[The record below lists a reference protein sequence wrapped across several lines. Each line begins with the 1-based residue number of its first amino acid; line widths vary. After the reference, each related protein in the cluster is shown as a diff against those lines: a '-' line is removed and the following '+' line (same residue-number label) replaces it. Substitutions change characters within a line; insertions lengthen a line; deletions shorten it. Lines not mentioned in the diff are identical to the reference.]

1 MVKKLKYFLTNNVLS
16 KQLISWSKKIVLPGF
31 EGMTL
36 FETLLFLL
44 KSFKTSQYGIRS
56 SAISFKFFMAL
67 FPGIIFF
74 LSLIPYIPIE
84 NFQENLLEGLGGM
97 LPNDVYILIEST
109 INDLINHKHSG
120 VLSIGFFLSL
130 YFASNGI
137 NTMLIAFNSSH
148 QIQLKRKPIRQRLI
162 SLGIFG
168 VISILFIIALSAIM
182 LGEYFAYQKDYQ
194 SLGFAIRT
202 GYQILKWGIIL
213 ISLIL
218 AISTLYN
225 FGNTERTE
233 WKFISAGAMLSTTI
247 IIIASY
253 GLTFFFGNF
262 GKYNELYG
270 SIGSLLMILIWINVV
285 SYIMLVGFE
294 LSTRSNVN
302 GKQKSVTLAP
312 DLE

>member
-1 MVKKLKYFLTNNVLS
+1 MLRKLKYLLKNNVFS
-16 KQLISWSKKIVLPGF
+16 KQLISWSKKLVLPGF

-36 FETLLFLL
+36 YLTLHFLFR
-44 KSFKTSQYGIRS
+44 SFRKSQYGIRS

-84 NFQENLLEGLGGM
+84 NFQDNLLEGINGM
-97 LPNDVYILIEST
+97 IPTDVYTLIEST
-109 INDLINHKHSG
+109 INDLINQKRSG

-148 QIQLKRKPIRQRLI
+148 QLQLKRKRIRQRLI

-168 VISILFIIALSAIM
+168 IISISFIIALSAIM
-182 LGEYFAYQKDYQ
+182 LGEYFAYNKDYQ
-194 SLGFAIRT
+194 NLGFAIRA
-202 GYQILKWGIIL
+202 GYQLLKWGIII

-225 FGNTERTE
+225 VGNTERTG
-233 WKFISAGAMLSTTI
+233 WKFISAGATLSTII

-270 SIGSLLMILIWINVV
+270 SIGSLLMILIWINAV

-294 LSTRSNVN
+294 LSTRGNVN
-302 GKQKSVTLAP
+302 TKQKSVTLAP
-312 DLE
+312 DLN

>member
-1 MVKKLKYFLTNNVLS
+1 MLKKLNDFLKNNAFS
-16 KQLISWSKKIVLPGF
+16 KQLISWSQKIVLPGF

-36 FETLLFLL
+36 YATLHFLFQ
-44 KSFKTSQYGIRS
+44 SFSKSQYGIRS

-84 NFQENLLEGLGGM
+84 NFQSNLLEGLGNM
-97 LPNDVYILIEST
+97 LPSDVYALIENT
-109 INDLINHKHSG
+109 VNDLINHKHSG

-137 NTMLIAFNSSH
+137 NTMLTAFNSSH
-148 QIQLKRKPIRQRLI
+148 QLQLKRKPIRQRLI

-168 VISILFIIALSAIM
+168 IISALFIIALSAIM
-182 LGEYFAYQKDYQ
+182 LGEYFAYNKDYQ
-194 SLGFAIRT
+194 SLGFMIKT
-202 GYQILKWGIIL
+202 GYQFLKWGIII

-225 FGNTERTE
+225 IGNTERTE
-233 WKFISAGAMLSTTI
+233 WKFISAGATLSTLI

-253 GLTFFFGNF
+253 GLTFFFANF

-270 SIGSLLMILIWINVV
+270 SIGSLLMILIWINVA

-294 LSTRSNVN
+294 LSARRNLNT
-302 GKQKSVTLAP
+302 KQNSVTLAS
-312 DLE
+312 DLD

>member
-1 MVKKLKYFLTNNVLS
+1 MLEKLTSFLKNNALS
-16 KQLISWSKKIVLPGF
+16 KQLISWSKKIILPGF

-36 FETLLFLL
+36 YTTLHFLFE
-44 KSFKTSQYGIRS
+44 SFSKSQYGIRS

-84 NFQENLLEGLGGM
+84 TFQSNLLEGLGNM
-97 LPNDVYILIEST
+97 LPSDVYALIENT

-137 NTMLIAFNSSH
+137 NTLLTAFNSSH
-148 QIQLKRKPIRQRLI
+148 QLQLKRKPIRQRLI

-168 VISILFIIALSAIM
+168 IISISFIIALSAIM
-182 LGEYFAYQKDYQ
+182 LGEYFAYNKDYQ

-202 GYQILKWGIIL
+202 GYQLLKWGII
-213 ISLIL
+213 IVSLIL

-225 FGNTERTE
+225 IGNTERTK
-233 WKFISAGAMLSTTI
+233 WKFFSAGATLSTLI
-247 IIIASY
+247 IVLASY
-253 GLTFFFGNF
+253 GLTFFFANF

-270 SIGSLLMILIWINVV
+270 SIGSLLMILIWINLA

-294 LSTRSNVN
+294 LSTRGNVN
-302 GKQKSVTLAP
+302 TK
-312 DLE
+312 

>member
-1 MVKKLKYFLTNNVLS
+1 MLEKLKYFLKNNAFS

-36 FETLLFLL
+36 YLTLHFLFG
-44 KSFKTSQYGIRS
+44 SFSKSQYGIRS

-84 NFQENLLEGLGGM
+84 NFQSNLLEGLGNM
-97 LPNDVYILIEST
+97 LPNDVYTLIEST

-137 NTMLIAFNSSH
+137 NTLLTAFNSSH
-148 QIQLKRKPIRQRLI
+148 QLQLKRKPIRQRLI

-168 VISILFIIALSAIM
+168 IISISFIIALSAIM
-182 LGEYFAYQKDYQ
+182 LGEYFAYNKDYQ

-202 GYQILKWGIIL
+202 GYQLLKWGIII

-225 FGNTERTE
+225 IGNTERTK
-233 WKFISAGAMLSTTI
+233 WKFFSAGATLSTII

-270 SIGSLLMILIWINVV
+270 SIGSLLMILIWINAA

-294 LSTRSNVN
+294 LSARGNLNT
-302 GKQKSVTLAP
+302 K
-312 DLE
+312 

>member
-1 MVKKLKYFLTNNVLS
+1 MLRKLKYFLKNNAFS
-16 KQLISWSKKIVLPGF
+16 KQLISWSQKIVLPGF
-31 EGMTL
+31 EGMTIYV
-36 FETLLFLL
+36 TLHFLL
-44 KSFKTSQYGIRS
+44 KSFGKSQYGIRS

-84 NFQENLLEGLGGM
+84 NFQSNLLEGLGNM
-97 LPNDVYILIEST
+97 LPNDVYTLIEST

-137 NTMLIAFNSSH
+137 NTMLTAFNSSH
-148 QIQLKRKPIRQRLI
+148 QLQLKRKPIRQRLI

-168 VISILFIIALSAIM
+168 IISALFITALSAIM
-182 LGEYFAYQKDYQ
+182 LGEYFAYNKDYQ
-194 SLGFAIRT
+194 SLGFMIRT
-202 GYQILKWGIIL
+202 GYQFLKWGIII

-225 FGNTERTE
+225 IGNTERTG
-233 WKFISAGAMLSTTI
+233 WKFITAGATLSTII

-253 GLTFFFGNF
+253 GLTIFFGNF

-270 SIGSLLMILIWINVV
+270 SIGSLLMILIWINVA

-294 LSTRSNVN
+294 LSTRGNVN
-302 GKQKSVTLAP
+302 TK
-312 DLE
+312 

>member
-1 MVKKLKYFLTNNVLS
+1 MLEKFKYFIKNNALT
-16 KQLISWSKKIVLPGF
+16 KWLISFSKKIVLPGF
-31 EGMTL
+31 EGMSLYLTL
-36 FETLLFLL
+36 HFLF
-44 KSFKTSQYGIRS
+44 KSFNKSQYGIRS

-74 LSLIPYIPIE
+74 LSLIPYIPIDH
-84 NFQENLLEGLGGM
+84 FQENLLDGLENM
-97 LPNDVYILIEST
+97 LPNDIFVLIENT

-148 QIQLKRKPIRQRLI
+148 QVQLKRKPIRQRLI

-168 VISILFIIALSAIM
+168 IISVLFIIALSAIM
-182 LGEYFAYQKDYQ
+182 VGEYLAYYKDYQ
-194 SLGFAIRT
+194 SLGVAIRI
-202 GYQILKWGIIL
+202 GYQLLKWGL
-213 ISLIL
+213 MVTSLIL

-225 FGNTERTE
+225 FGNTKRTE
-233 WKFISAGAMLSTTI
+233 WKFISAGATLSTVT

-253 GLTFFFGNF
+253 GLAFFFSNF

-285 SYIMLVGFE
+285 SYIMLLGFE
-294 LSTRSNVN
+294 LSARSNVLQ
-302 GKQKSVTLAP
+302 KQN
-312 DLE
+312 

>member
-1 MVKKLKYFLTNNVLS
+1 MLEKLLYFLKNNKFS
-16 KQLISWSKKIVLPGF
+16 KQLTAWSKEIILPGF

-36 FETLLFLL
+36 YVTLHFLFQ
-44 KSFKTSQYGIRS
+44 SFSKSQYGIRS

-84 NFQENLLEGLGGM
+84 NFQSNLLEYLGNM
-97 LPNDVYILIEST
+97 LPSDVYKLIEST
-109 INDLINHKHSG
+109 INDLINHKHSA

-130 YFASNGI
+130 YFASDGI
-137 NTMLIAFNSSH
+137 NTLLIAFNSSH
-148 QIQLKRKPIRQRLI
+148 QLQLKRKPIRQRLI

-168 VISILFIIALSAIM
+168 LISALFIMALSAIM
-182 LGEYFAYQKDYQ
+182 LGEYFAYNKDYQ
-194 SLGFAIRT
+194 RLGVAIRT
-202 GYQILKWGIIL
+202 GYQLLKWGIII

-225 FGNTERTE
+225 VGKTEKTG
-233 WKFISAGAMLSTTI
+233 WKFLSAGATLSTTI

-253 GLTFFFGNF
+253 GLTFFFVNF
-262 GKYNELYG
+262 GRYNELYG

-294 LSTRSNVN
+294 LSKRDNVN
-302 GKQKSVTLAP
+302 SKQKSVTLAS
-312 DLE
+312 DLD

>member
-1 MVKKLKYFLTNNVLS
+1 MSLYVTLHF
-16 KQLISWSKKIVLPGF
+16 
-31 EGMTL
+31 L
-36 FETLLFLL
+36 FE
-44 KSFKTSQYGIRS
+44 SFSKSQYGIRS

-84 NFQENLLEGLGGM
+84 NFQSNLLEGLGNL
-97 LPNDVYILIEST
+97 LPNDVYAIIENT

-148 QIQLKRKPIRQRLI
+148 QLQLKRKPIRQRII

-168 VISILFIIALSAIM
+168 TISVLFITALSTIM
-182 LGEYFAYQKDYQ
+182 LGEYVTYNKDYQ
-194 SLGFAIRT
+194 SLGFIVRT
-202 GYQILKWGIIL
+202 GYQFLKWVIIF

-225 FGNTERTE
+225 IGNTERTK
-233 WKFISAGAMLSTTI
+233 WKFFSAGATLSTLI
-247 IIIASY
+247 IAIASY
-253 GLTFFFGNF
+253 GLMFFFANF

-270 SIGSLLMILIWINVV
+270 SIGSLLMILIWINVA

-294 LSTRSNVN
+294 LSARHNVN
-302 GKQKSVTLAP
+302 TKLKSVTLTS
-312 DLE
+312 DLD

>member
-1 MVKKLKYFLTNNVLS
+1 
-16 KQLISWSKKIVLPGF
+16 
-31 EGMTL
+31 
-36 FETLLFLL
+36 
-44 KSFKTSQYGIRS
+44 
-56 SAISFKFFMAL
+56 MAL

-84 NFQENLLEGLGGM
+84 NFQSNLLEGLGNM
-97 LPNDVYILIEST
+97 LPSDVYALIENT

-137 NTMLIAFNSSH
+137 NTLLTAFNSSH
-148 QIQLKRKPIRQRLI
+148 QLQLKRKPIRQRLI

-168 VISILFIIALSAIM
+168 IISISFIIALSAIM
-182 LGEYFAYQKDYQ
+182 LGEYFAYNKDYQ

-202 GYQILKWGIIL
+202 GYQLLKWGIII

-225 FGNTERTE
+225 IGNTERTG
-233 WKFISAGAMLSTTI
+233 WKFISAGATLSTII

-270 SIGSLLMILIWINVV
+270 SIGSLLMILIWINVA

-294 LSTRSNVN
+294 LSTRGNVN
-302 GKQKSVTLAP
+302 TK
-312 DLE
+312 

>member
-1 MVKKLKYFLTNNVLS
+1 MLEKLIYFLKNNALS
-16 KQLISWSKKIVLPGF
+16 KQLFSWSKKIVLPGF

-36 FETLLFLL
+36 YLTLHFLFR
-44 KSFKTSQYGIRS
+44 SFRKSQYGIRS

-84 NFQENLLEGLGGM
+84 NFQSNLLEGLGNM
-97 LPNDVYILIEST
+97 LPYDVYILIEST
-109 INDLINHKHSG
+109 INDLINHKQSG
-120 VLSIGFFLSL
+120 VLSIGFLLSL

-148 QIQLKRKPIRQRLI
+148 QLQLKRKPIRQRLI
-162 SLGIFG
+162 SFGIFG
-168 VISILFIIALSAIM
+168 VISVLFTIALSAIM
-182 LGEYFAYQKDYQ
+182 LGEYFAYNKDYQ
-194 SLGFAIRT
+194 SLRFAIRT
-202 GYQILKWGIIL
+202 GYQLLKWGVII

-225 FGNTERTE
+225 FGNTERTG
-233 WKFISAGAMLSTTI
+233 WKFISAGASLSTLI

-253 GLTFFFGNF
+253 GLTFFFANF

-270 SIGSLLMILIWINVV
+270 SIGSLLMILIWINAV

-294 LSTRSNVN
+294 LSTRDSVKT
-302 GKQKSVTLAP
+302 KQKSLTLAS

>member
-1 MVKKLKYFLTNNVLS
+1 MLQKLKDILFHNALFR
-16 KQLISWSKKIVLPGF
+16 QLISWSKKIILPGF

-36 FETLLFLL
+36 FETLEFLF
-44 KSFKTSQYGIRS
+44 KSFKKFQYGIRS

-74 LSLIPYIPIE
+74 LSLIPFIPIE
-84 NFQENLLEGLGGM
+84 NFQENLLEGLGNM
-97 LPNDVYILIEST
+97 LPNDVFTLIEST

-137 NTMLIAFNSSH
+137 NTMLTAFNGSH
-148 QIQLKRKPIRQRLI
+148 QLQLKRKPIRQRLI

-168 VISILFIIALSAIM
+168 VISIFFIIALSAIM
-182 LGEYFAYQKDYQ
+182 VGEYFAYHKDYQ
-194 SLGFAIRT
+194 RLGFAIRT
-202 GYQILKWGIIL
+202 GYQILKWGIII

-225 FGNTERTE
+225 FGNTERTK
-233 WKFISAGAMLSTTI
+233 WKFISAGATLSTI
-247 IIIASY
+247 IIIVASY

-312 DLE
+312 DLK

>member
-1 MVKKLKYFLTNNVLS
+1 MLKKITSFFKKNVFS
-16 KQLISWSKKIVLPGF
+16 KQLITWSKKIVLPGF

-36 FETLLFLL
+36 YLTLHFLFR
-44 KSFKTSQYGIRS
+44 SFRKSQYGIRS

-84 NFQENLLEGLGGM
+84 NFQSNLLEGLGNT
-97 LPNDVYILIEST
+97 LPSDVYALIENT
-109 INDLINHKHSG
+109 INDLINHKQSG

-137 NTMLIAFNSSH
+137 NTMLTAFNSSH
-148 QIQLKRKPIRQRLI
+148 QLQLKIKPIRQRLI

-168 VISILFIIALSAIM
+168 IISALFITALSAIM
-182 LGEYFAYQKDYQ
+182 LGEYFAYNKDYQ
-194 SLGFAIRT
+194 SLGFAIRS
-202 GYQILKWGIIL
+202 GYQLLKWGIII

-225 FGNTERTE
+225 IGNTERAG
-233 WKFISAGAMLSTTI
+233 WKFISAGATLSTIT

-270 SIGSLLMILIWINVV
+270 SIGSLLMILIWINVA

-294 LSTRSNVN
+294 LSTRGNVN
-302 GKQKSVTLAP
+302 TKQKSVNLAP

>member
-1 MVKKLKYFLTNNVLS
+1 MLEKLTYFLKNNALS

-36 FETLLFLL
+36 YITLHFLL
-44 KSFKTSQYGIRS
+44 KSFGKSQYGIRS

-84 NFQENLLEGLGGM
+84 NFQSNLLDGLGNM
-97 LPNDVYILIEST
+97 LPNDVYTLIEST

-137 NTMLIAFNSSH
+137 NTLLTAFNSSH
-148 QIQLKRKPIRQRLI
+148 QLQLKRKPIRQRLI

-168 VISILFIIALSAIM
+168 IISVSFIIALSAIM
-182 LGEYFAYQKDYQ
+182 LGEYFAYNKDYQ
-194 SLGFAIRT
+194 SLGFAVRT
-202 GYQILKWGIIL
+202 GYQLLKWGIII

-225 FGNTERTE
+225 LGNTERTG
-233 WKFISAGAMLSTTI
+233 WKFISAGATLSTII

-294 LSTRSNVN
+294 LSTRGNVN
-302 GKQKSVTLAP
+302 TKQKSVTLAP
-312 DLE
+312 DLN